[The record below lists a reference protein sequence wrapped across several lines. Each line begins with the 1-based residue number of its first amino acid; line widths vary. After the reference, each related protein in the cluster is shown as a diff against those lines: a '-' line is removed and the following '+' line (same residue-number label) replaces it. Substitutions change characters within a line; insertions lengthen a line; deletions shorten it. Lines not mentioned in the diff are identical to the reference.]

1 MSRLPNLRE
10 IVLRDTPFARLMTK
24 RIYNV
29 LLIATRYD
37 AFTLED
43 DGRVDELIFNEYTS
57 LSLRYP
63 PRFTRVTDEEA
74 ALAELENHNYEL
86 VIVMPNMA
94 GRDIF
99 AAAASIKERY
109 PDLPIVVLTPFS
121 REVRERIAKADLTA
135 IDYVFA
141 WLGNPEL
148 LLAIIKLIEDKWNA
162 DDDLAEVGV
171 QSILLVEDS
180 VRFYSSALP
189 HLYRIVL
196 EQSREFSKEALNEH
210 LKTLRMRGRPKIM
223 LARSFEE
230 AAQVLENY
238 GDNLLGIVSDM
249 SFMRNGEKDALA
261 GYALAKM
268 VKERDAHLPFILESS
283 EAGNADY
290 AKRLGV
296 PFIHKNSKTYPQDLR
311 QIIMDQFGFGDFI
324 IRDPQTG
331 KEILRITNLK
341 DLQQNLYNIPD
352 EALRNHLSHNHFSRF
367 FYSRAMFPPAELL
380 KRVDVS
386 EYAEMDEARRFIF
399 DIIVEYRRIKNSGVV
414 AEYRKDRFDA
424 YSNFARIGNG
434 SLGGKGRGLAFM
446 GTLVAGHPRL
456 DDDRICVNIPRTVV
470 ICTDIFDEFM
480 ERNGLYPIALSDSS
494 DAEIL
499 AAFERGVL
507 PEALL
512 DDLLALFDVVAHPI
526 AVRSSGVLE
535 DAHYQ
540 PFAGVYA
547 TYMVPRVSD
556 KQAMLAMLR
565 SAIKAVYA
573 SVFFKDS
580 KAYMTATQ
588 NLIDQEKMAIV
599 LQEVVGSEH
608 GQYFYPTLSGVARS
622 INFYPVGEEKPE
634 DGVAKVALGLGAY
647 IVDGGKSLRF
657 CPAYPHNILQ
667 LSELRTVLREGQKE
681 FFALDLSM
689 LGQSP
694 ETDTEYNIR
703 HLPVA
708 AADDPETLRYAFS
721 TLSLEDQRL
730 TPGGTGAGRRV
741 VTFSNI
747 LEYDAFPLARV
758 ISDLLRIG
766 SRGMGRPVELEYAMD
781 IREGKAYFYLLQ
793 IRPIV
798 DVSEE
803 TELTPDDLSRPALIS
818 STSVLGNGM
827 VEDVHYILYV
837 RSDRFDALRSRDIAA
852 EIGNINEQLTA
863 RGESYVLV
871 GPGRW
876 GSSDPALGIPVK
888 WSHISGAKAVVE
900 CGLEDFRVDASEG
913 THFFQ
918 NLTSFGVGYFT
929 IRPYQGDGT
938 FDEARLNAL
947 PAEYESHSLRLV
959 KFPTPLFIKMDGRHS
974 RGIVSEIPP
983 NGNQEQRK
991 LNKEDNQN

>member
-121 REVRERIAKADLTA
+121 REVRERIAQADLTA

-290 AKRLGV
+290 AERLGV

-689 LGQSP
+689 LGQAP

-837 RSDRFDALRSRDIAA
+837 RSDRFDALHSRDIAA

-959 KFPTPLFIKMDGRHS
+959 KFSTPLFIKMDGRHS
-974 RGIVSEIPP
+974 RGIVSEIAP
-983 NGNQEQRK
+983 NGNQEQK
-991 LNKEDNQN
+991 

>member
-109 PDLPIVVLTPFS
+109 PALPIVVLTPFS

-230 AAQVLENY
+230 AMQVLESY

-268 VKERDAHLPFILESS
+268 AKERDAHLPFILESS
-283 EAGNADY
+283 EAGNAAY
-290 AKRLGV
+290 AERLGV

-324 IRDPQTG
+324 IRDPHTD

-689 LGQSP
+689 LGQAP

-730 TPGGTGAGRRV
+730 TPGGTGVGRRL

-959 KFPTPLFIKMDGRHS
+959 KFSTPLFIKMDGRHS
-974 RGIVSEIPP
+974 RGIVSEIAQ
-983 NGNQEQRK
+983 NGNQEQK
-991 LNKEDNQN
+991 

>member
-121 REVRERIAKADLTA
+121 REVRERIAQADLTA

-223 LARSFEE
+223 LARSYEE

-689 LGQSP
+689 LGQAP

-827 VEDVHYILYV
+827 VEDVHDILYV
-837 RSDRFDALRSRDIAA
+837 RSDRFDSLRSRDIAA
-852 EIGNINEQLTA
+852 EIGNINEQLAA

-974 RGIVSEIPP
+974 RGIVSEIAP
-983 NGNQEQRK
+983 NGNQEQK
-991 LNKEDNQN
+991 

>member
-121 REVRERIAKADLTA
+121 REVRERIAQADLTA

-230 AAQVLENY
+230 ATQVLENY

-689 LGQSP
+689 LGQAP

-721 TLSLEDQRL
+721 TLSLEDQRI

-852 EIGNINEQLTA
+852 EIGNINEQLAA

-876 GSSDPALGIPVK
+876 GSSDSALGIPVK

-974 RGIVSEIPP
+974 RGIVSEITP
-983 NGNQEQRK
+983 NGNQEQK
-991 LNKEDNQN
+991 

>member
-109 PDLPIVVLTPFS
+109 PALPIVVLTPFS

-223 LARSFEE
+223 LARSYEE
-230 AAQVLENY
+230 AMQVLDCY

-268 VKERDAHLPFILESS
+268 AKERDAHLPFILESS
-283 EAGNADY
+283 EAGNAAY
-290 AKRLGV
+290 AERLGV

-324 IRDPQTG
+324 IRDPHTD

-689 LGQSP
+689 LGQAP

-876 GSSDPALGIPVK
+876 GSSDPSLGIPVK

-959 KFPTPLFIKMDGRHS
+959 KFPAPLFIKMDGRHS
-974 RGIVSEIPP
+974 RGIVSEIAP
-983 NGNQEQRK
+983 NGNQEQK
-991 LNKEDNQN
+991 

>member
-121 REVRERIAKADLTA
+121 REVRERIAQADLTA

-230 AAQVLENY
+230 AMQVLENY

-622 INFYPVGEEKPE
+622 INFYPIGEEKPA

-689 LGQSP
+689 LGQAP

-959 KFPTPLFIKMDGRHS
+959 KFTTPLFIKMDGRHS
-974 RGIVSEIPP
+974 RGIVSEIAP
-983 NGNQEQRK
+983 NGNQEQK
-991 LNKEDNQN
+991 

>member
-121 REVRERIAKADLTA
+121 REVRERIAQADLTA

-290 AKRLGV
+290 AERLGV

-689 LGQSP
+689 LQQSP

-837 RSDRFDALRSRDIAA
+837 RSDRFDALHSRDIAA

-959 KFPTPLFIKMDGRHS
+959 KFSTPLFIKMDGRHS
-974 RGIVSEIPP
+974 RGIVSEIAP
-983 NGNQEQRK
+983 NGNQEQK
-991 LNKEDNQN
+991 

>member
-121 REVRERIAKADLTA
+121 REVRERIAQADLTA

-230 AAQVLENY
+230 AMQVLDNY

-667 LSELRTVLREGQKE
+667 LSELRTVLCEGQKE

-689 LGQSP
+689 LQQSP

-974 RGIVSEIPP
+974 RGIVSEIAP
-983 NGNQEQRK
+983 NGNQEQK
-991 LNKEDNQN
+991 

>member
-121 REVRERIAKADLTA
+121 REVRERIAQADLTA

-230 AAQVLENY
+230 AMQVLENY

-499 AAFERGVL
+499 ATFERGVL

-622 INFYPVGEEKPE
+622 INFYPIGEEKPA

-689 LGQSP
+689 LGQAP

-974 RGIVSEIPP
+974 RGIVSEIAP
-983 NGNQEQRK
+983 NGNQEQK
-991 LNKEDNQN
+991 

>member
-121 REVRERIAKADLTA
+121 REVRERIAQADLTA

-230 AAQVLENY
+230 AMQVLDNY

-480 ERNGLYPIALSDSS
+480 DRNGLYPIALSDSS

-689 LGQSP
+689 LGQAP

-708 AADDPETLRYAFS
+708 AADDSETLRYAFS

-852 EIGNINEQLTA
+852 EIGNINEQLAA

-974 RGIVSEIPP
+974 RGIVSEIAP
-983 NGNQEQRK
+983 NGNQEQK
-991 LNKEDNQN
+991 

>member
-121 REVRERIAKADLTA
+121 REVRERIAQADLTA

-223 LARSFEE
+223 LARSYEE

-290 AKRLGV
+290 AERLGV

-689 LGQSP
+689 LQQSP

-803 TELTPDDLSRPALIS
+803 TELTPEDLSRPALIS

-959 KFPTPLFIKMDGRHS
+959 KFSTPLFIKMDGRHS
-974 RGIVSEIPP
+974 RGIVSEIAP
-983 NGNQEQRK
+983 NGNQEQK
-991 LNKEDNQN
+991 

>member
-121 REVRERIAKADLTA
+121 REVRERIAQADLTA

-230 AAQVLENY
+230 AAQVFENY

-689 LGQSP
+689 LQQSP

-730 TPGGTGAGRRV
+730 TPGGTGAGRHV

-974 RGIVSEIPP
+974 RGIVSEIAP
-983 NGNQEQRK
+983 NGNQEQK
-991 LNKEDNQN
+991 

>member
-121 REVRERIAKADLTA
+121 REVRERIAQADLTA

-689 LGQSP
+689 LQQSP

-803 TELTPDDLSRPALIS
+803 TELTPEDLSRPALIS

-974 RGIVSEIPP
+974 RGIVSEIAP
-983 NGNQEQRK
+983 NGNQEQK
-991 LNKEDNQN
+991 

>member
-109 PDLPIVVLTPFS
+109 PALPIVVLTPFS

-223 LARSFEE
+223 LARSYEE
-230 AAQVLENY
+230 AMQVLDCY

-268 VKERDAHLPFILESS
+268 AKERDAHLPFILESS
-283 EAGNADY
+283 EAGNAAY
-290 AKRLGV
+290 AERLGV

-324 IRDPQTG
+324 IRDPHTD

-399 DIIVEYRRIKNSGVV
+399 DIIVEYRRIASMLT
-414 AEYRKDRFDA
+414 ATSPA
-424 YSNFARIGNG
+424 SATAR
-434 SLGGKGRGLAFM
+434 SAAKG
-446 GTLVAGHPRL
+446 
-456 DDDRICVNIPRTVV
+456 
-470 ICTDIFDEFM
+470 
-480 ERNGLYPIALSDSS
+480 
-494 DAEIL
+494 
-499 AAFERGVL
+499 AASRSW
-507 PEALL
+507 A
-512 DDLLALFDVVAHPI
+512 
-526 AVRSSGVLE
+526 RSSP
-535 DAHYQ
+535 DTRASTTT
-540 PFAGVYA
+540 A
-547 TYMVPRVSD
+547 
-556 KQAMLAMLR
+556 
-565 SAIKAVYA
+565 SA
-573 SVFFKDS
+573 
-580 KAYMTATQ
+580 
-588 NLIDQEKMAIV
+588 
-599 LQEVVGSEH
+599 
-608 GQYFYPTLSGVARS
+608 
-622 INFYPVGEEKPE
+622 
-634 DGVAKVALGLGAY
+634 
-647 IVDGGKSLRF
+647 
-657 CPAYPHNILQ
+657 
-667 LSELRTVLREGQKE
+667 
-681 FFALDLSM
+681 
-689 LGQSP
+689 
-694 ETDTEYNIR
+694 
-703 HLPVA
+703 
-708 AADDPETLRYAFS
+708 
-721 TLSLEDQRL
+721 
-730 TPGGTGAGRRV
+730 
-741 VTFSNI
+741 
-747 LEYDAFPLARV
+747 
-758 ISDLLRIG
+758 
-766 SRGMGRPVELEYAMD
+766 
-781 IREGKAYFYLLQ
+781 
-793 IRPIV
+793 
-798 DVSEE
+798 
-803 TELTPDDLSRPALIS
+803 
-818 STSVLGNGM
+818 
-827 VEDVHYILYV
+827 
-837 RSDRFDALRSRDIAA
+837 
-852 EIGNINEQLTA
+852 
-863 RGESYVLV
+863 
-871 GPGRW
+871 
-876 GSSDPALGIPVK
+876 
-888 WSHISGAKAVVE
+888 
-900 CGLEDFRVDASEG
+900 
-913 THFFQ
+913 
-918 NLTSFGVGYFT
+918 
-929 IRPYQGDGT
+929 
-938 FDEARLNAL
+938 
-947 PAEYESHSLRLV
+947 
-959 KFPTPLFIKMDGRHS
+959 
-974 RGIVSEIPP
+974 
-983 NGNQEQRK
+983 
-991 LNKEDNQN
+991 

>member
-121 REVRERIAKADLTA
+121 REVRERIAQADLTA

-230 AAQVLENY
+230 ATQVLENY

-689 LGQSP
+689 LQQSP

-876 GSSDPALGIPVK
+876 GSSDSALGIPVK

-974 RGIVSEIPP
+974 RGIVSEIAP
-983 NGNQEQRK
+983 NGNQEQK
-991 LNKEDNQN
+991 

>member
-121 REVRERIAKADLTA
+121 REVRERIAQADLTA

-230 AAQVLENY
+230 ATQVLDCY

-689 LGQSP
+689 LGQAP

-730 TPGGTGAGRRV
+730 TPGGTGVGRRV

-959 KFPTPLFIKMDGRHS
+959 KFPAPLFIKMDGRHS
-974 RGIVSEIPP
+974 RGIVSEIAP
-983 NGNQEQRK
+983 NDNQEQK
-991 LNKEDNQN
+991 

>member
-121 REVRERIAKADLTA
+121 REVRERIAQADLTA

-223 LARSFEE
+223 LARSYEE

-290 AKRLGV
+290 AERLGV

-689 LGQSP
+689 LQQSP

-837 RSDRFDALRSRDIAA
+837 RSDRFDALHSRDIAA

-959 KFPTPLFIKMDGRHS
+959 KFSTPLFIKMDGRHS
-974 RGIVSEIPP
+974 RGIVSEIAP
-983 NGNQEQRK
+983 NGNQEQK
-991 LNKEDNQN
+991 

>member
-121 REVRERIAKADLTA
+121 REVRERIAQADLTA

-230 AAQVLENY
+230 ATQVLENY

-689 LGQSP
+689 LGQAP

-959 KFPTPLFIKMDGRHS
+959 KFPAPLFIKMDGRHS
-974 RGIVSEIPP
+974 RGIVSEIAP
-983 NGNQEQRK
+983 NGNQEQK
-991 LNKEDNQN
+991 

>member
-121 REVRERIAKADLTA
+121 REVRERIAQADLTA

-223 LARSFEE
+223 LARSYEE

-268 VKERDAHLPFILESS
+268 VKERDAHLPFILEAS

-580 KAYMTATQ
+580 TAYMTATQ

-689 LGQSP
+689 LGQAP

-959 KFPTPLFIKMDGRHS
+959 KFSTPLFIKMDGRHS
-974 RGIVSEIPP
+974 RGIVSEIAP
-983 NGNQEQRK
+983 NGNQEQK
-991 LNKEDNQN
+991 

>member
-121 REVRERIAKADLTA
+121 REVRERIAQADLTA

-456 DDDRICVNIPRTVV
+456 DDDHICVNIPRTVV

-512 DDLLALFDVVAHPI
+512 DDLLALFDVVDHPI

-667 LSELRTVLREGQKE
+667 LSELHTVLREGQKE

-689 LGQSP
+689 LGQAP

-888 WSHISGAKAVVE
+888 WSHISGAKATVE

-974 RGIVSEIPP
+974 RGIVSEIAP
-983 NGNQEQRK
+983 NGNQEQK
-991 LNKEDNQN
+991 

>member
-121 REVRERIAKADLTA
+121 REVRERIAQADLTA

-689 LGQSP
+689 LGQAP

-959 KFPTPLFIKMDGRHS
+959 KFSTPLFIKMDGRHS
-974 RGIVSEIPP
+974 RGIVSEIAP
-983 NGNQEQRK
+983 NGNQEQK
-991 LNKEDNQN
+991 

>member
-109 PDLPIVVLTPFS
+109 PALPIVVLTPFS
-121 REVRERIAKADLTA
+121 REVRERIAQADLTA

-230 AAQVLENY
+230 ATQVLENY

-689 LGQSP
+689 LGQAP

-708 AADDPETLRYAFS
+708 AANDSETLRYAFS
-721 TLSLEDQRL
+721 TLSLEDQRI

-803 TELTPDDLSRPALIS
+803 TELTPDDLSRLALIS

-852 EIGNINEQLTA
+852 EIGNLNEQLTA

-974 RGIVSEIPP
+974 RGIVSEIAP
-983 NGNQEQRK
+983 NGNQEQK
-991 LNKEDNQN
+991 

>member
-121 REVRERIAKADLTA
+121 REVRERIAQADLTA

-230 AAQVLENY
+230 AMQVLENY

-689 LGQSP
+689 LGQAP

-730 TPGGTGAGRRV
+730 TPGGTGVGRRL

-852 EIGNINEQLTA
+852 EIGNINEQLAA

-959 KFPTPLFIKMDGRHS
+959 KFSTPLFIKMDGRHS
-974 RGIVSEIPP
+974 RGIVSEIAQ
-983 NGNQEQRK
+983 NGNQEQK
-991 LNKEDNQN
+991 

>member
-121 REVRERIAKADLTA
+121 REVRERIAQADLTA

-230 AAQVLENY
+230 AMQVLENY

-283 EAGNADY
+283 EAGNAAY
-290 AKRLGV
+290 AERLGV

-689 LGQSP
+689 LGQAP

-730 TPGGTGAGRRV
+730 TPGGTGAGRCV

-852 EIGNINEQLTA
+852 EIGNINEQMTA

-959 KFPTPLFIKMDGRHS
+959 KFPAPLFIKMDGRHS
-974 RGIVSEIPP
+974 RGIVSEIAP
-983 NGNQEQRK
+983 NGNQEQK
-991 LNKEDNQN
+991 

>member
-99 AAAASIKERY
+99 AAEASIKERY

-121 REVRERIAKADLTA
+121 REVRERIAQADLTA

-230 AAQVLENY
+230 ATQVLDCY

-480 ERNGLYPIALSDSS
+480 DRNGLYPIALSDSS

-667 LSELRTVLREGQKE
+667 LSELRTVLCEGQKE

-689 LGQSP
+689 LQQSP

-852 EIGNINEQLTA
+852 EIGNINEQLAA

-876 GSSDPALGIPVK
+876 GSSDPSLGIPVK

-974 RGIVSEIPP
+974 RGIVSEIAP
-983 NGNQEQRK
+983 NGNQEQK
-991 LNKEDNQN
+991 

>member
-121 REVRERIAKADLTA
+121 REVRERIAQADLTA

-230 AAQVLENY
+230 AAQVLDNY

-480 ERNGLYPIALSDSS
+480 DRNGLYPIALSDSS

-689 LGQSP
+689 LGQAP

-708 AADDPETLRYAFS
+708 AADDSETLRYAFS

-852 EIGNINEQLTA
+852 EIGNLNEQLTA

-900 CGLEDFRVDASEG
+900 CGIEDFRVDASEG

-974 RGIVSEIPP
+974 RGIVSEIAP
-983 NGNQEQRK
+983 NGNQEQK
-991 LNKEDNQN
+991 

>member
-121 REVRERIAKADLTA
+121 REVRERIAQADLTA

-974 RGIVSEIPP
+974 RGIVSEIAP
-983 NGNQEQRK
+983 NGNQEQK
-991 LNKEDNQN
+991 

>member
-121 REVRERIAKADLTA
+121 REVRERIAQADLTA

-230 AAQVLENY
+230 AMQVLENY

-689 LGQSP
+689 LQQSP

-863 RGESYVLV
+863 HGESYVLV

-876 GSSDPALGIPVK
+876 GSSDSALGIPVK

-959 KFPTPLFIKMDGRHS
+959 KFPAPLFIKMDGRHS
-974 RGIVSEIPP
+974 RGIVSEIAP
-983 NGNQEQRK
+983 NGNQEQK
-991 LNKEDNQN
+991 

>member
-121 REVRERIAKADLTA
+121 REVRERIAQADLTA

-223 LARSFEE
+223 LARSYEE

-689 LGQSP
+689 LQQSP

-803 TELTPDDLSRPALIS
+803 TELTPEDLSRPALIS

-974 RGIVSEIPP
+974 RGIVSEIAP
-983 NGNQEQRK
+983 NGNQEQK
-991 LNKEDNQN
+991 

>member
-121 REVRERIAKADLTA
+121 REVRERIAQADLTA

-622 INFYPVGEEKPE
+622 INFYPIGEEKPE

-689 LGQSP
+689 LGQAP

-827 VEDVHYILYV
+827 MEDVHYILYV

-974 RGIVSEIPP
+974 RGIVSEIAP
-983 NGNQEQRK
+983 NDNQEQK
-991 LNKEDNQN
+991 

>member
-121 REVRERIAKADLTA
+121 REVRERIAQADLTA

-230 AAQVLENY
+230 AMQVLENY
-238 GDNLLGIVSDM
+238 GVNLLGIVSDM

-283 EAGNADY
+283 EAGNANY

-689 LGQSP
+689 LGQAP

-974 RGIVSEIPP
+974 RGIVSEIAP
-983 NGNQEQRK
+983 NGNQEQK
-991 LNKEDNQN
+991 

>member
-121 REVRERIAKADLTA
+121 REVRERIAQADLTA

-689 LGQSP
+689 LGQAP

-974 RGIVSEIPP
+974 RGIVSEIAP
-983 NGNQEQRK
+983 NGNQEQK
-991 LNKEDNQN
+991 

>member
-121 REVRERIAKADLTA
+121 REVRERIAQADLTA

-230 AAQVLENY
+230 ATQVLDCY

-689 LGQSP
+689 LGQAP

-730 TPGGTGAGRRV
+730 TPGGTGVGRRV

-959 KFPTPLFIKMDGRHS
+959 KFSTPLFIKMDGRHS
-974 RGIVSEIPP
+974 RGIVSEIAP
-983 NGNQEQRK
+983 NDNQEQK
-991 LNKEDNQN
+991 

>member
-121 REVRERIAKADLTA
+121 REVRERIAQADLTA

-230 AAQVLENY
+230 ATQVLENY

-689 LGQSP
+689 LGQAP

-959 KFPTPLFIKMDGRHS
+959 KFTTPLFIKMDGRHS
-974 RGIVSEIPP
+974 RGIVSEIAP
-983 NGNQEQRK
+983 NGNQEQK
-991 LNKEDNQN
+991 

>member
-121 REVRERIAKADLTA
+121 REVRERIAQADLTA

-230 AAQVLENY
+230 AAQVLDNY

-689 LGQSP
+689 LGQAP

-852 EIGNINEQLTA
+852 EIGNLNEQLTA

-974 RGIVSEIPP
+974 RGIVSEIAP
-983 NGNQEQRK
+983 NGNQEQK
-991 LNKEDNQN
+991 

>member
-121 REVRERIAKADLTA
+121 REVRERIAQADLTA

-230 AAQVLENY
+230 ATQVLDCY

-689 LGQSP
+689 LQQSP

-863 RGESYVLV
+863 HGESYVLV

-876 GSSDPALGIPVK
+876 GSSDSALGIPVK

-974 RGIVSEIPP
+974 RGIVSEITP
-983 NGNQEQRK
+983 NGNQEQK
-991 LNKEDNQN
+991 

>member
-121 REVRERIAKADLTA
+121 REVRERIAQADLTV

-456 DDDRICVNIPRTVV
+456 DDARICVNIPRTVV

-689 LGQSP
+689 LGQAP

-852 EIGNINEQLTA
+852 EIGNINEQLAA

-974 RGIVSEIPP
+974 RGIVSEIAP
-983 NGNQEQRK
+983 NGNQEQK
-991 LNKEDNQN
+991 